1 MILISTTNQTHS
13 IALGQ
18 RLTLRTVVKMKAAV
32 KLFCFQKPDQLG
44 VRSDRRRRRLW
55 RTQLEPRIRR

>member
-18 RLTLRTVVKMKAAV
+18 RLTLRTVVKMRIAV
-32 KLFCFQKPDQLG
+32 LSKLPEVWSLSKFGQ
-44 VRSDRRRRRLW
+44 
-55 RTQLEPRIRR
+55 TQD